1 LYIIFALW
9 ALVGEAWTD
18 QPPLTV
24 DAYWRRVE
32 DTRALLASMQEA
44 DHGQLQAVANEWDS
58 ITHVILADGTQ
69 VPVDHS
75 YLVSLLRAEEP
86 DLALLDHLL
95 GALLEARD
103 AWPRWAEH
111 SYDPDVLQRI
121 LSRREFQWELE
132 WELESPSWLQDLF
145 SRLLEWLF
153 RVQTAIADVVG
164 RPISRFVLTV
174 LGALI
179 LALVLSYALRGLM
192 ADLALDAELEE
203 VQEGDVPLTA
213 ASALKRAQLLSEGKD
228 YRSAVRY
235 LYLSAILVLEERG
248 LLRYDRSQ
256 TNREYLRSVSHL
268 PRLVGV
274 LRSVV
279 DVFERVW
286 YGYRPIDRDM
296 YEQYEA
302 QVRELERQK

>member
-1 LYIIFALW
+1 LPLVLSVLLALLCFGDRSL
-9 ALVGEAWTD
+9 AD
-18 QPPLTV
+18 QPPLAV
-24 DAYWRRVE
+24 DVYWQRVE
-32 DTRALLASMQEA
+32 DTRAQLASMQET
-44 DHGQLQAVANEWDS
+44 DYRQLQAVANEWDN

-75 YLVSLLRAEEP
+75 YLVSLLRADEP
-86 DLALLDHLL
+86 DLELLDRLL

-103 AWPRWAEH
+103 AWPRWAAH

-121 LSRREFQWELE
+121 LSRREFQWES
-132 WELESPSWLQDLF
+132 ESPSWLQDLV

-174 LGALI
+174 LGALV

-203 VQEGDVPLTA
+203 AQEGDVPLTA
-213 ASALKRAQLLSEGKD
+213 ASALKRAQSLSEGKD

-274 LRSVV
+274 LRRVV

-286 YGYRPIDRDM
+286 YGYRPIDRHT